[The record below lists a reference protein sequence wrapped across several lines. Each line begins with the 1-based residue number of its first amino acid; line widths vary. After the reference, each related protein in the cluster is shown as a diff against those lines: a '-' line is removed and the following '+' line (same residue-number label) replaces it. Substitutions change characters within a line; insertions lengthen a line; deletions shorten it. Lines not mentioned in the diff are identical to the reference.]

1 MNPLEQ
7 ASKIVFE
14 TCLNVQAKD
23 TIGIIT
29 DSEKEKLA
37 RSFATY
43 RSDIAVHLTPIPDA
57 NGEEPPEDIA
67 KAMKQYDILLL
78 ITKKSL
84 THTKATHEASKTARI
99 ASMPG
104 ITEETAKRALA
115 IDYTTLRSVNAKLA
129 KLLTDGNQVTITT
142 DLGTN
147 LTCSIENRKA
157 KPDTGILTK
166 GMVGNL
172 PAGEVFLAPVEG
184 TTNGKLIIDASMAGI
199 GKLDEPLT
207 IEIKQGLVTTVNGKQ
222 AQQLEEKLTTKEH
235 RNIAELGIGTN
246 PHAIITGSVLED
258 EKVLGTCHIAFGNNA
273 FFGGTIHVPFHA
285 DGIITRPTISIDGK
299 EIMKSGKLQG

>member
-14 TCLNVQAKD
+14 TCLNTRPNE

-29 DSEKEKLA
+29 DSDRESLA
-37 RSFATY
+37 KSFATY
-43 RSDIAVHLTPIPDA
+43 RSDISIHITPIPDA
-57 NGEEPPEDIA
+57 NGEEPPEEIA
-67 KAMKQYDILLL
+67 KAMKQYDVLLL

-84 THTKATHEASKTARI
+84 THTKATHEASKNARI

-104 ITEETAKRALA
+104 ITEETAKRTLA
-115 IDYTTLRSVNAKLA
+115 IDYAKLHTINTKLA
-129 KLLTDGNQVTITT
+129 NLLTEGNQVTITT
-142 DLGTN
+142 DLGTD
-147 LTCSIENRKA
+147 LTCSIKNRTA
-157 KPDTGILTK
+157 KPDTGILKK

-207 IEIKQGLVTTVNGKQ
+207 IEIKQGLVTKVNGKH
-222 AQQLEEKLTTKEH
+222 APQLEEKLTTNEH
-235 RNIAELGIGTN
+235 RNVAEFGIGTN
-246 PHAIITGSVLED
+246 PKAIITGSVLED

-273 FFGGTIHVPFHA
+273 FFGGTIDVPFHA
-285 DGIITRPTISIDGK
+285 DGIITQPTITVDDK
-299 EIMKSGKLQG
+299 TIMKSGKLQG